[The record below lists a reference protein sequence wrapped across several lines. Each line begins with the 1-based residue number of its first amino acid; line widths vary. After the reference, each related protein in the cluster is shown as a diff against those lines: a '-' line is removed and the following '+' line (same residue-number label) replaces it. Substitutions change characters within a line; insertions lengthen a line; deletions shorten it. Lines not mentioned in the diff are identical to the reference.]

1 MSPVQVNPS
10 LPIVWRESAEP
21 EVYEQARVGRVFNHR
36 RPKRYPIAVVEAETE
51 DHVVQGVRLA
61 KELDCRVSIR
71 SGGHSWAAWS
81 VRDNAVLIDLG
92 KMQHISLDK
101 ETGIVTASPSTTGN
115 MLNTFLSERGLM
127 FCGGHCPDVGI
138 GGFLLQG
145 GMGWNCR
152 NWGWACEQIVAL
164 DVVTANGDLVRVDAK
179 QNSDLL
185 WAAKGAGP
193 GFPGVITRFH
203 LTTRPKTPSML
214 SSVFIYPIAKYK
226 EVMNWVINIVPNYD
240 SSTEIVAVAATP
252 PGIDQLC
259 IIPLFVTF
267 QNSEEECLVALK
279 YANETRPEGF
289 IVEKVNK
296 ETSLAKEY
304 RDQANA
310 NPKGH
315 RYCTEN
321 GYVKNDGDIAAILE
335 PGFTTL
341 PSAKSFALWY
351 AMAPCSRREL
361 PDMALSMQSDHYFAI
376 YTIWEHEK
384 DDDRCQ
390 QWVRTTMQDVVP
402 HCEGAYM
409 GDSDFQ
415 VRQTKY
421 WTDEKARK
429 LMALRH
435 ERDPSGRICGYL
447 DHGDQTGV
455 RGLLNTDE
463 WCNGY

>member
-1 MSPVQVNPS
+1 M
-10 LPIVWRESAEP
+10 
-21 EVYEQARVGRVFNHR
+21 
-36 RPKRYPIAVVEAETE
+36 
-51 DHVVQGVRLA
+51 
-61 KELDCRVSIR
+61 
-71 SGGHSWAAWS
+71 
-81 VRDNAVLIDLG
+81 
-92 KMQHISLDK
+92 
-101 ETGIVTASPSTTGN
+101 TA
-115 MLNTFLSERGLM
+115 
-127 FCGGHCPDVGI
+127 D
-138 GGFLLQG
+138 
-145 GMGWNCR
+145 
-152 NWGWACEQIVAL
+152 
-164 DVVTANGDLVRVDAK
+164 GDLVRADAK

-193 GFPGVITRFH
+193 GFPGVVTRFH
-203 LTTRPKTPSML
+203 LATRPKIPSML
-214 SSVFIYPIAKYK
+214 SSAFIYPIAKYK
-226 EVMNWVINIVPNYD
+226 EVMNWVINITPNYD

-279 YANETRPEGF
+279 HANETRPEGC
-289 IVEKVNK
+289 IVEDVNK
-296 ETSLAKEY
+296 QTSLAKEY

-310 NPKGH
+310 NPQGH
-315 RYCTEN
+315 RYCAEN
-321 GYVKNDGDIAAILE
+321 GYVKNDEDVAAILE

-390 QWVRTTMQDVVP
+390 QWVRTTMKKVVP

-447 DHGDQTGV
+447 DHGDQAGV

>member
-1 MSPVQVNPS
+1 M
-10 LPIVWRESAEP
+10 
-21 EVYEQARVGRVFNHR
+21 
-36 RPKRYPIAVVEAETE
+36 
-51 DHVVQGVRLA
+51 
-61 KELDCRVSIR
+61 
-71 SGGHSWAAWS
+71 
-81 VRDNAVLIDLG
+81 
-92 KMQHISLDK
+92 
-101 ETGIVTASPSTTGN
+101 
-115 MLNTFLSERGLM
+115 
-127 FCGGHCPDVGI
+127 
-138 GGFLLQG
+138 
-145 GMGWNCR
+145 
-152 NWGWACEQIVAL
+152 
-164 DVVTANGDLVRVDAK
+164 VTANGDLIRVDDK

-193 GFPGVITRFH
+193 GFPGVVTRFH
-203 LTTRPKTPSML
+203 LTTRPKIPSML
-214 SSVFIYPIAKYK
+214 SSAFIYPIAKYK
-226 EVMNWVINIVPNYD
+226 EVMNWVINITPNYD

-279 YANETRPEGF
+279 HANETRPEGC
-289 IVEKVNK
+289 IVEDVNK
-296 ETSLAKEY
+296 QTSLAKEY

-315 RYCTEN
+315 RYCAEN
-321 GYVKNDGDIAAILE
+321 GYVKNDVDIAAILE

-390 QWVRTTMQDVVP
+390 QWVRTTMKEVVP